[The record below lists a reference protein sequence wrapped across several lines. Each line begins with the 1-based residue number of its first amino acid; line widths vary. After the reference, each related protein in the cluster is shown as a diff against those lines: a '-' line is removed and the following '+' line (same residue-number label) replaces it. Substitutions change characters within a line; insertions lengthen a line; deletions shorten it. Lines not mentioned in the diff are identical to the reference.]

1 MYNAQCYYY
10 FFLPEE
16 KKVKKYLE
24 DNYQHRTDLIS
35 PDPEIKSSENGEG
48 KKIQGVGPKT
58 KEGKI
63 FCQIKYYMT
72 LMTRKNFCFFTIFYS
87 LFLKKECL

>member
-1 MYNAQCYYY
+1 MHNVIII
-10 FFLPEE
+10 FFSEE

-63 FCQIKYYMT
+63 GILFDQILIMT
-72 LMTRKNFCFFTIFYS
+72 LMTRKNFCFVFSQFFIYHF
-87 LFLKKECL
+87 

>member
-1 MYNAQCYYY
+1 MIIKDTQTLQTILNIIMIIIYI
-10 FFLPEE
+10 FFLFFTEE

-35 PDPEIKSSENGEG
+35 PDPDIKTSEQNGVLTENP

-58 KEGKI
+58 KEGMY
-63 FCQIKYYMT
+63 FKYLNSRY
-72 LMTRKNFCFFTIFYS
+72 
-87 LFLKKECL
+87 

>member
-58 KEGKI
+58 KEGEI
-63 FCQIKYYMT
+63 FCLIKY
-72 LMTRKNFCFFTIFYS
+72 
-87 LFLKKECL
+87 